1 MYTLGINAAF
11 HDSSA
16 CLVKDGELVAA
27 AEEERF
33 TRIKHGKR
41 PIPFST
47 YKLPFHAIDYCLN
60 EANLHISNVD
70 HVAYSFDPWLLI
82 DRNKFNQTITLPL
95 EPSANHRKT
104 ASDWPSVWDPLF
116 LSSIVNAPRHLKS
129 GFPHYLQH
137 RFNGQVSHQAQ
148 WHFVEHHLCHA
159 ASSFHA
165 SPFSNAAVLTVDGRG
180 EKVTTAYHTGTGHSL
195 ARIAQI
201 EMPNSLGLLYETI
214 TDHLGFLRSSD
225 EYKVMAL
232 ASFGKPVYLNTFR
245 QLFKMADDGKYQ
257 LKEFNPEKLF
267 GPARSKDDPLKQK
280 HFDLARSAQDFLE
293 EAVLQMIDWL
303 HSHTRLDNLCLAGGV
318 ALNCVLNSTII
329 NKGPF
334 KKVWVQPASGD
345 SGTALGAALWIDG
358 QQAKNK
364 SKKRWEME
372 HAYWGPGYSQEEIE
386 RYLKWTKT
394 TYRRLEDPC
403 KEAAALLAKNKIIG
417 WFQGQM
423 EFGPRALGNR
433 SILASPAQ
441 SSMQRKLNEVKKRE
455 HFRPVAPA
463 VLEEDA
469 SEWFE
474 ISSPS
479 PFMLFVYNV
488 KPDKRGRIPAA
499 CHVDGTARVQTV
511 NTKQNKRFH
520 HLLTEFKS
528 LTGLP
533 VLINTSFN
541 VRGEPVVCSPQDA
554 LSSFWTAPL
563 DALIIESFLVEK
575 RK

>member
-60 EANLHISNVD
+60 EANLHIGNVD
-70 HVAYSFDPWLLI
+70 HIAYSFDPWLLI

-95 EPSANHRKT
+95 EPSANHHKT

-129 GFPHYLQH
+129 GFPQYLQH

-165 SPFSNAAVLTVDGRG
+165 SPFPNAAVLTVDGRG

-293 EAVLQMIDWL
+293 EAVLQMTDWL

-364 SKKRWEME
+364 SKKRWEMQ